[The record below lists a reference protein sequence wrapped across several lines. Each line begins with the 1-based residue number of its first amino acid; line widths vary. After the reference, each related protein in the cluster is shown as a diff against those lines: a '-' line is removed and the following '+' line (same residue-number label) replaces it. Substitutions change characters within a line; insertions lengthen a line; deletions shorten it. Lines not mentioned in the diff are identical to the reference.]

1 MTVCVARSGL
11 ESQIQDIIDSSVQA
25 MGYRLVRVRYQ
36 FLPPP
41 PPSKKDRRLKRKKP
55 EASGKLQLM
64 LERLDGKVFTIEDC
78 TGLSHQVSRLLD
90 VADPIDH
97 GFQLEVSS
105 AGILR
110 PLTRNSDFADYIG
123 YRIEVTL
130 GQMLDGRR
138 RFKGTI
144 QRADAETVCLISSNT
159 EEAEIAL
166 ALIAEARLLMC
177 PRLEQELQE
186 INNR

>member
-1 MTVCVARSGL
+1 MTVCVARAGL
-11 ESQIQDIIDSSVQA
+11 ESQIQEIIESSLQA

-55 EASGKLQLM
+55 EPSGQLQLM
-64 LERLDGKVFTIEDC
+64 FERIDGEIFALGDC
-78 TGLSHQVSRLLD
+78 TKVSRQVSSLLD

-97 GFQLEVSS
+97 GFHLEVSS

-130 GQMLDGRR
+130 GQLLDGRR
-138 RFKGTI
+138 RFKGVL
-144 QRADAETVCLISSNT
+144 QRIDDEKISLMPENAEQAD
-159 EEAEIAL
+159 IAL
-166 ALIAEARLLMC
+166 SLIADARLLMC
-177 PRLEQELQE
+177 PQLEQTIQN
-186 INNR
+186 IDNT

>member
-1 MTVCVARSGL
+1 MTVSVARAGL
-11 ESQIQDIIDSSVQA
+11 ESQIQEIIEPSLQA
-25 MGYRLVRVRYQ
+25 MGYCLVRVRYQ

-55 EASGKLQLM
+55 ESSGRLQLM
-64 LERLDGKVFTIEDC
+64 FEREDGGVFGIKDC
-78 TGLSHQVSRLLD
+78 TKASRQVSSLLD

-110 PLTRNSDFADYIG
+110 PLTRNSDFTDYIG

-138 RFKGTI
+138 RFKGTLLQVDDDSI
-144 QRADAETVCLISSNT
+144 CLEQEKT
-159 EEAEIAL
+159 EQASIPL
-166 ALIAEARLLMC
+166 SLIAEARLMMC
-177 PRLEQELQE
+177 PQLEQEIQN
-186 INNR
+186 IDNT